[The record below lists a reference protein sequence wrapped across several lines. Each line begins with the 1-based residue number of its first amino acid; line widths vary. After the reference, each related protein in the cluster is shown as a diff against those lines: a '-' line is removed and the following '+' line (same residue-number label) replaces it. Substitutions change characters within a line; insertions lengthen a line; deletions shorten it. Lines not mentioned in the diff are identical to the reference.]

1 MRALVIDD
9 SRAMRRIV
17 TSILTGLGY
26 EVRDAGHGREGLD
39 VLDEGWMPQL
49 VCVDWNM
56 PVMDGLQFVSA
67 VRSNPAWRS
76 VTIMMVTS
84 ESEHTQIVRALA
96 AGAHEYVIKPF
107 TADAI
112 RDKLALLGLL
122 PEEAL
127 VGHQVPLRSSDEARV
142 VVPVPLRSS
151 DQEVAL

>member
-1 MRALVIDD
+1 VRALVIDD

-17 TSILTGLGY
+17 SSILINLGY

-39 VLDEGWMPQL
+39 VLDGGWLPDL
-49 VCVDWNM
+49 ACVDWNM

-76 VTIMMVTS
+76 MTIMMVTS
-84 ESEHTQIVRALA
+84 ESEHTQIVKALA

-122 PEEAL
+122 PT
-127 VGHQVPLRSSDEARV
+127 
-142 VVPVPLRSS
+142 
-151 DQEVAL
+151 EVAL